1 MDRNISVDQVFDLL
15 SGMAKTGID
24 MAAESR
30 RGESPDMD
38 SLFDAP
44 VSDNRRPQRSAQSC
58 DPTSRRNDV
67 GYASEPYQAGPNR
80 GYNNRPL
87 QNTNPYSYGY
97 GYTSDPV
104 PYNNRSQ
111 QRSTP
116 MYRNGGYT
124 PQQQQT
130 RRVNNAVN
138 YNTNGGNSSASYGM
152 GGYSSQ
158 SQYQTQPQQ
167 QNPYRSEYD
176 ERNYAFSDDGFGYG
190 GEYR

>member
-1 MDRNISVDQVFDLL
+1 MDRNISADQVFDLL
-15 SGMAKTGID
+15 SGMAKAGID
-24 MAAESR
+24 MASEAR

-44 VSDNRRPQRSAQSC
+44 VSDNRRSQRSAQSC

-80 GYNNRPL
+80 GYNNRP

-97 GYTSDPV
+97 GYASDPV
-104 PYNNRSQ
+104 PYSNRSQ
-111 QRSTP
+111 QRSAP
-116 MYRNGGYT
+116 AYRNGGYA
-124 PQQQQT
+124 PQQQT

-158 SQYQTQPQQ
+158 SQYQAQPQQ
-167 QNPYRSEYD
+167 QNPYRSSEYD
-176 ERNYAFSDDGFGYG
+176 ERNYAFPDDGFGYG
-190 GEYR
+190 GGYR

>member
-1 MDRNISVDQVFDLL
+1 MDRNISADQVFDLL
-15 SGMAKTGID
+15 SGMAKAGID
-24 MAAESR
+24 MASESR

-38 SLFDAP
+38 SLFDTP
-44 VSDNRRPQRSAQSC
+44 VSDNRRSQRSAPSC

-80 GYNNRPL
+80 GYNSRP

-97 GYTSDPV
+97 GYASDPV
-104 PYNNRSQ
+104 PYSNRSQ
-111 QRSTP
+111 QRSAP
-116 MYRNGGYT
+116 AYRNGGYA
-124 PQQQQT
+124 PQQQT

-158 SQYQTQPQQ
+158 SQYQAQPQQ
-167 QNPYRSEYD
+167 QNPYRSSEYD
-176 ERNYAFSDDGFGYG
+176 ERNYAFPDDGFGYG
-190 GEYR
+190 GGYR

>member
-1 MDRNISVDQVFDLL
+1 MDRNISADQVFDIL
-15 SGMAKTGID
+15 SGMAKVGID
-24 MAAESR
+24 MASETR
-30 RGESPDMD
+30 REESPDMD
-38 SLFDAP
+38 SLFDTP
-44 VSDNRRPQRSAQSC
+44 VGNNRRPQRSAPTC

-80 GYNNRPL
+80 GYNSRP

-97 GYTSDPV
+97 GYASDPV
-104 PYNNRSQ
+104 PYNSRSQ

-116 MYRNGGYT
+116 AYRNGGYA

-138 YNTNGGNSSASYGM
+138 YSTNGGTSSASYGM
-152 GGYSSQ
+152 GGGYSSQ
-158 SQYQTQPQQ
+158 SQYQSQPQ

-176 ERNYAFSDDGFGYG
+176 ERNYAFPDDGFGYG
-190 GEYR
+190 GGYR